1 MTYIVKDECIKCKL
15 TDCVEVCPVD
25 CFYEGENML
34 VINPDECID
43 CGVCEPECP
52 INAIVA
58 DTACNEKDKDKW
70 LLLNKKYSG
79 LWPNITK
86 KKEPM
91 LDHEKFKDIKDKKN
105 KQKKIAIKKAK
116 PINKVKT
123 LNEPKAQAQLKLVNK
138 NTYTPEEKIEIKK
151 IKKQATEKR
160 LYEVKDFVVYPK
172 HGVGKIVSVEKA
184 TIGQIDIQFYKIF
197 VEKEKLTLTVPINQ
211 QTNLR
216 PISTINQI
224 NKCIS
229 ILKTKPKIKRTM
241 WSRRAQE
248 YDQKINSGKIYELA
262 EVVKDL
268 NKNSDIIADQ
278 SYSERQLFEKAYE
291 RLKSEFEAVLKIS
304 PEEVQKK
311 MDKALG
317 RNQIISEE
325 A

>member
-1 MTYIVKDECIKCKL
+1 MPKTKKVKKIK
-15 TDCVEVCPVD
+15 
-25 CFYEGENML
+25 
-34 VINPDECID
+34 
-43 CGVCEPECP
+43 
-52 INAIVA
+52 
-58 DTACNEKDKDKW
+58 
-70 LLLNKKYSG
+70 
-79 LWPNITK
+79 ITK
-86 KKEPM
+86 K
-91 LDHEKFKDIKDKKN
+91 I

-116 PINKVKT
+116 PLNKVKT
-123 LNEPKAQAQLKLVNK
+123 LTEPKAQAPLKLVNK

-172 HGVGKIVSVEKA
+172 HGVGKIISVEKA

-211 QTNLR
+211 QSNLR